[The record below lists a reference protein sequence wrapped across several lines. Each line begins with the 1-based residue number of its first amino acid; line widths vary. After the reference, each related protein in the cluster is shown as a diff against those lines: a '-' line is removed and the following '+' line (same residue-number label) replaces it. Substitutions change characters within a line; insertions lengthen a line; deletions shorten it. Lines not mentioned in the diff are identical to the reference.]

1 MPWIWLSPAEYPA
14 YQNNLTTIM
23 NMQDGRYGDG
33 LIYCVAEFYKTLGD
47 GSRIEKAMLSVSAD
61 SFFQLYAN
69 GAWVGLGPAAAGGD
83 FLCKGPAPRH
93 YKNNYELAVN
103 ADALELVV
111 RVRLQPEMLTD
122 YSRGH
127 GGLFAAATLVY
138 ADGRTETAETD
149 ESWLARPDTA
159 CTGLLCYD
167 SRIPQAAFAPAAPA
181 KDIWQAEDAP
191 LPMLSLQTVG
201 ETCVTLAPGEKKAL
215 RLELPRIYG
224 AYPCVKTDGPCDIV
238 LHTRELDGQTALDE
252 TLVFGR
258 AGQYT
263 SFRMHSL
270 SVLEAEA
277 ENTNNEPV
285 SIELSLIASWYPVEQ
300 EGHFCTSDEGLNKV
314 FDVCRHTLKI
324 CRQTLH
330 LDSTSHQ
337 ELLACTGDYYIESLM
352 TLFCFGDLRLAK
364 FDVMRT
370 ADLLVQQDGR
380 MFHTTYSLIWVQM
393 LRDLHHL
400 TGDDTLPRYCAP
412 ALDVLLDRFA
422 GYIGST
428 GVLEHQPDHMFVDW
442 TVIDGFSMHHPP
454 KALGQTVLNA
464 FYYKALTD
472 AAVLYTALQ
481 QPEKAAACKT
491 RAATLA
497 AAFEAAFWDEEKQL
511 YCDGLGTPHGDGS
524 AYSPFNTDKRYF
536 SKYPNILAAAYG
548 LCSDDRARALLE
560 RITLNGEL
568 QDIQPYFMHYL
579 LEALRRHGL
588 FGKYGQTLLQ
598 RWVEVVDECGKGLKE
613 GWIAPE
619 PTYSFDH
626 SHAWGG
632 TAAYQMPMAFL
643 GLEVLAPGMK
653 KLKLSPQLY
662 WLERFDIAF
671 PTAYGTVRVQK
682 EKGRPA
688 MVTAPAEI
696 DILLCE

>member
-23 NMQDGRYGDG
+23 NMQDGLYGGG
-33 LIYCVAEFYKTLGD
+33 LTYCVAEFRKMLGS

-83 FLCKGPAPRH
+83 FLCKGTAPHH
-93 YKNNYELAVN
+93 YKNKYEIAVN
-103 ADALELVV
+103 ADALELVI

-127 GGLFAAATLVY
+127 GGLFAAVTLVY
-138 ADGRTETAETD
+138 TDGRTETVETD

-159 CTGLLCYD
+159 CTGPLHYD
-167 SRIPQAAFAPAAPA
+167 SRIPQAAFAPAVPVE
-181 KDIWQAEDAP
+181 DIWQAEDAP
-191 LPMLSLQTVG
+191 IPMLSLQTMG
-201 ETCVTLAPGEKKAL
+201 ETCAALAPGEKKAI

-224 AYPCVKTDGPCDIV
+224 AYPCIKTDGSCDIV
-238 LHTRELDGQTALDE
+238 LHTRELDGQTPLDE
-252 TLVFGR
+252 TLVFGQ

-270 SVLEAEA
+270 SLLDAEL
-277 ENTNNEPV
+277 ENTSDKPV
-285 SIELSLIASWYPVEQ
+285 SVTLSLVASWYPITE
-300 EGHFCTSDEGLNKV
+300 EGSFCTSDKGLNKV

-337 ELLACTGDYYIESLM
+337 ELMACTGDYYIESLM

-370 ADLLVQQDGR
+370 ADLLVQQQGR

-400 TGDDTLPRYCAP
+400 TGDDALPRYCAP

-422 GYIGST
+422 GYIGDT

-454 KALGQTVLNA
+454 KALGQAVLNA

-472 AAVLYTALQ
+472 AVLLYTTLQ
-481 QPEKAAACKT
+481 QTEKAEACKT
-491 RAATLA
+491 RAAALA
-497 AAFEAAFWDEEKQL
+497 AAFEAAFWDEEMQL

-524 AYSPFNTDKRYF
+524 LYSPFNTNQRYF

-560 RITLNGEL
+560 RITLSREL

-579 LEALRRHGL
+579 LEALRRQGL
-588 FGKYGQTLLQ
+588 FGKYGRALLQ
-598 RWVEVVDECGKGLKE
+598 RWVEVVEECSKGLKE

-632 TAAYQMPMAFL
+632 TPAYQMPMAFL

-653 KLKLSPQLY
+653 KLKLAPQLY

-671 PTAYGTVRVQK
+671 PTAYGMVRVQK
-682 EKGRPA
+682 ETGRPA
-688 MVTAPAEI
+688 VVTAPAEI
-696 DILLCE
+696 EILLCE